1 MEELISKPDYP
12 LVTEV
17 EPIGDHKL
25 RLTFEYGEQR
35 LLDMRPY
42 MIGVFTELKNPDY
55 FRQVRIEDGSIAWPH
70 GQDLAYDMLYHES
83 KQLAVK

>member
-1 MEELISKPDYP
+1 MEELLSKPDYP
-12 LVTEV
+12 FVTDV
-17 EPIGDHKL
+17 EPVSGHEL

-42 MIGVFTELKNPDY
+42 MIGVFTELKDPDY
-55 FRQVRIEDGSIAWPH
+55 FRKVRVEDGSIAWPN

-83 KQLAVK
+83 KSLAVQ